1 MSVPYAGSENITVL
15 PQNYLST
22 GTGGNTAQYES
33 TGLPNN
39 ASMKGG
45 FISQHQP
52 KSRRGKTRRGK
63 YGHSQ
68 RNKHGH
74 SQRNKYGHSQR
85 NKHGHSQRN
94 KPTRNKHGRHHR
106 R

>member
-1 MSVPYAGSENITVL
+1 MSVPYSGSENITVL

-52 KSRRGKTRRGK
+52 KSRR
-63 YGHSQ
+63 
-68 RNKHGH
+68 
-74 SQRNKYGHSQR
+74 NKYGHSQR
-85 NKHGHSQRN
+85 NKSKRGKQSQRN
-94 KPTRNKHGRHHR
+94 KSKHNKSKRSKHGRHHR

>member
-1 MSVPYAGSENITVL
+1 MSVPYSGSENITVL
-15 PQNYLST
+15 PQNLST

-33 TGLPNN
+33 TDLQNN

-52 KSRRGKTRRGK
+52 KSKRNKSKRNKSKRGK

-68 RNKHGH
+68 RNK
-74 SQRNKYGHSQR
+74 SK
-85 NKHGHSQRN
+85 
-94 KPTRNKHGRHHR
+94 RNKHGRHHR